1 MKNFRYIIFL
11 MVLLI
16 AVGCTK
22 SKPDMVA
29 SLGSEVITKSELK
42 HWMLLEKAN
51 VYSYFYREYGVED
64 SEQFWTQKL
73 GDEIPLDKL
82 KALAL
87 EKAKRCKVQQILA
100 LEKGIIKTANFDDIA
115 EKMEAINVERRQKV
129 EKGEPIY
136 GPVKFTSRTYFSHV
150 FDKMVIELK
159 NELAKHELKPDEEE
173 LLIMQKKAGIASGE
187 SAGFLSMQYVDQHY
201 EAYIDKIM
209 SATDMKVNNEVYDKI
224 SLE

>member
-16 AVGCTK
+16 AVGCTR
-22 SKPDMVA
+22 SKPDVVA
-29 SLGSEVITKSELK
+29 RLDSEAITKSELK

-51 VYSYFYREYGVED
+51 VYSYFYRKYKVED
-64 SEQFWTQKL
+64 SEHFWTQEL
-73 GDEIPLDKL
+73 GDEIPLEKL

-100 LEKGIIKTANFDDIA
+100 LEKGITKTANFDEIA
-115 EKMEAINVERRQKV
+115 EEMKAVNEERRQKL

-136 GPVKFTSRTYFSHV
+136 GPVQFTSRTYFSHV

-159 NELAKHELKPDEEE
+159 NELVKHELKPGEEE
-173 LLIMQKKAGIASGE
+173 LLIMQKNAGLASGE
-187 SAGFLSMQYVDQHY
+187 KAGFLSIQYVDQHY
-201 EAYIDKIM
+201 EAYIDKLT
-209 SATDMKVNNEVYDKI
+209 SATHLKVNTDVYDNI
-224 SLE
+224 RLE